1 MGDDVFMV
9 IYIYVNELMGIFM
22 EIVII
27 EENVLF

>member
-1 MGDDVFMV
+1 MGEDVFMV